1 MRIFNTTKELLS
13 EAKRDLF
20 EMWKVIKT
28 YSMQNKIVIND
39 ENFQTH
45 ELQNYQ
51 FLLNDIEN
59 LKGAFNY
66 KEFIYAELQRI
77 FEYLDT
83 KENAHEYSKEYATVF
98 ETIKNTLTDK
108 INEYDLFNVV
118 SYITKEDYALATKEN
133 IENIFDSIIVRY
145 YDMYKNSWK
154 EFKEFVKDL
163 KDSDYNDI
171 YVAIASFLE
180 FWSLFD
186 FQERVDKE
194 WTINPGI
201 AYKLRPWVWEK
212 FIEKEW
218 KFWYTY
224 NERIVWKDQKLYKL
238 IEEIKKHPTSRQLN
252 LPIFDYHTD
261 YDSFGWWSRVPCS
274 LFYHIMIRPTWERK
288 SRKDMTHQE
297 NEKYQELGNRDEFEI
312 SISYT
317 MRSCDYLTHF
327 AIDYVQAINLLKFIK
342 NQVKD
347 SIDLKLW
354 TLFYSSCSFHAY
366 KKDLIEHVF

>member
-118 SYITKEDYALATKEN
+118 SYITKEDYELSTKEN

-194 WTINPGI
+194 WMINPGI

>member
-28 YSMQNKIVIND
+28 YSMQNKIVINN

-77 FEYLDT
+77 FEYLDS
-83 KENAHEYSKEYATVF
+83 KENSHEYSKEYATVF

-118 SYITKEDYALATKEN
+118 SYITKEDYELATKEN
-133 IENIFDSIIVRY
+133 VENIFDSIIVRY

-194 WTINPGI
+194 WMINPGI

-261 YDSFGWWSRVPCS
+261 YDSFGWGSRVPCS

>member
-98 ETIKNTLTDK
+98 ETIKNTLTEK

-194 WTINPGI
+194 WMINPGI

-261 YDSFGWWSRVPCS
+261 YDSFGWGSRVPCS

>member
-118 SYITKEDYALATKEN
+118 SYITKEDYELATKEN

-194 WTINPGI
+194 WMINPGI

>member
-1 MRIFNTTKELLS
+1 
-13 EAKRDLF
+13 
-20 EMWKVIKT
+20 
-28 YSMQNKIVIND
+28 MQNKIVIND

-83 KENAHEYSKEYATVF
+83 KEDAHAYAKEYATVF

-118 SYITKEDYALATKEN
+118 SYITKEDYELATKEN

-145 YDMYKNSWK
+145 YDLYKHSWK

>member
-98 ETIKNTLTDK
+98 ETIKNKLTDK

-261 YDSFGWWSRVPCS
+261 YDSFGWGSRVPCS

>member
-118 SYITKEDYALATKEN
+118 SYITKEDYELATKEN

-194 WTINPGI
+194 WMINPGI

-224 NERIVWKDQKLYKL
+224 NERIVWKDQKL
-238 IEEIKKHPTSRQLN
+238 
-252 LPIFDYHTD
+252 
-261 YDSFGWWSRVPCS
+261 
-274 LFYHIMIRPTWERK
+274 
-288 SRKDMTHQE
+288 
-297 NEKYQELGNRDEFEI
+297 
-312 SISYT
+312 
-317 MRSCDYLTHF
+317 
-327 AIDYVQAINLLKFIK
+327 
-342 NQVKD
+342 
-347 SIDLKLW
+347 
-354 TLFYSSCSFHAY
+354 
-366 KKDLIEHVF
+366 

>member
-20 EMWKVIKT
+20 EMWKIIKT
-28 YSMQNKIVIND
+28 YSMQNKIVIDD

-51 FLLNDIEN
+51 FLLNDIDN
-59 LKGAFNY
+59 LKDAFNY

-83 KENAHEYSKEYATVF
+83 KEDVKKYSEEYANLF
-98 ETIKNTLTDK
+98 ENIKNELTDK
-108 INEYDLFNVV
+108 INEYNLFNVV
-118 SYITKEDYALATKEN
+118 TYITKEDYELATKEN
-133 IENIFDSIIVRY
+133 IEDIFDSIILHY
-145 YDMYKNSWK
+145 YEMYKNSWK

-186 FQERVDKE
+186 FQERIDKSG
-194 WTINPGI
+194 TINPGI

-252 LPIFDYHTD
+252 LPLFDYHVD
-261 YDSFGWWSRVPCS
+261 YDSFGWGSRIPCS

-297 NEKYQELGNRDEFEI
+297 NAKYQELWNKDEFEI

-342 NQVKD
+342 DQVKD
-347 SIDLKLW
+347 SIDLKLG

-366 KKDLIEHVF
+366 KKDLVDHVF